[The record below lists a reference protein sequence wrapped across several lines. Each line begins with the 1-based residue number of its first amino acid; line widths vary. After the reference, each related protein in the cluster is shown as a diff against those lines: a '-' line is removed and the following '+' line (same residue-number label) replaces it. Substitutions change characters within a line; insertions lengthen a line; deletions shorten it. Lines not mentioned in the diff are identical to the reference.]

1 MRRGILLAAVLAFC
15 GGALGCGGSDTTG
28 PSGDRSKVAG
38 VYHLATLTFDPH
50 GSLPK
55 VDILDRLAT
64 ADRPELVLSRT
75 NDTFQAI
82 TRDPESGRFESVEG
96 KYTLFGTNGLRLS
109 FKRRD
114 DAQLLLLPQ
123 RAEFEFDETSMTLTY
138 HANSA
143 VSLTQLRNLV
153 PEFQTEQ
160 LPDPV
165 QGELV
170 VVFTLDR
177 R

>member
-1 MRRGILLAAVLAFC
+1 MMRRGILLAALVLC
-15 GGALGCGGSDTTG
+15 GVVLGCGGSDATG

-38 VYHLATLTFDPH
+38 VYTLATLTFDPH

-55 VDILDRLAT
+55 VDIMERLAP

-75 NDTFQAI
+75 DYTFQAV
-82 TRDPESGRFESVEG
+82 TRDPGSGRFEAVEG
-96 KYTLFGTNGLRLS
+96 QYTLFGSDGLRLR
-109 FKRRD
+109 FKRQD
-114 DAQLLLLPQ
+114 DAQKLLLPQ
-123 RAEFEFDETSMTLTY
+123 RAEFVFDETSMTLTY
-138 HANSA
+138 HANTA
-143 VSLTQLRNLV
+143 VSLSRLRNLV
-153 PEFQTEQ
+153 PEFRNEQ

-170 VVFTLDR
+170 LVFTLDR

>member
-1 MRRGILLAAVLAFC
+1 MRRGVLLAAIVAIC
-15 GGALGCGGSDTTG
+15 VGVLGCGGGDVTG
-28 PSGDRSKVAG
+28 PSQDRSRVAG
-38 VYHLATLTFDPH
+38 VYHLAALTFDPH

-55 VDILDRLAT
+55 TDIMERLAP

-75 NDTFQAI
+75 DNTFQAV
-82 TRDPESGRFESVEG
+82 TRDQHTGRFVAVEG
-96 KYTLFGTNGLRLS
+96 QYTILNGEGVRLR
-109 FKRRD
+109 FKRLE
-114 DAQLLLLPQ
+114 DAQRLLLPQ
-123 RAEFEFDETSMTLTY
+123 RAELVFDDTTMTLTY
-138 HANSA
+138 HANTA

-153 PEFQTEQ
+153 PEYRNEQ

-170 VVFTLDR
+170 LVFTLDR